1 MRVWRVSPVPIALAL
16 FTLASP
22 IRAEMQE
29 PADSWT
35 GPMHGETPATLAGA
49 KVVDAEAVARLKDSD
64 KAVLLDVAETPK
76 KPEKISSDAPWLP
89 IHLTIP
95 GAVWLANA
103 GLGETDPEF
112 QRRFGERV
120 AALTGGDKKK
130 PLVVFCHP
138 KCWGSWNAAKR
149 LVTLG
154 YGQVFWFPEGVE
166 GWQEKFSTTPTKEDA
181 TWNEM
186 NR

>member
-1 MRVWRVSPVPIALAL
+1 MKAWRISPVLIALAAIS
-16 FTLASP
+16 LASP

-29 PADSWT
+29 PADIWT

-49 KVVDAEAVARLKDSD
+49 KVVDADAVAKLRDGD

-103 GLGETDPEF
+103 GLGDPGREF

-154 YGQVFWFPEGVE
+154 YGQVYWFPGGVE
-166 GWQEKFSTTPTKEDA
+166 GWQEKFSTAPIKEDA
-181 TWNEM
+181 AWNEM

>member
-1 MRVWRVSPVPIALAL
+1 MRAWRVSLVLIAVAPIS
-16 FTLASP
+16 LASP
-22 IRAEMQE
+22 IRAEVQE
-29 PADSWT
+29 PPDIWS

-49 KVVDAEAVARLKDSD
+49 KVVDADAVAKLKDSD

-103 GLGETDPEF
+103 GLGNPDPEF

-120 AALTGGDKKK
+120 AGLTRGDKGR

-138 KCWGSWNAAKR
+138 HCWGSWNAAKR
-149 LVTLG
+149 LVMLG
-154 YGQVFWFPEGVE
+154 YAKVFWFPEGVE
-166 GWQEKFSTTPTKEDA
+166 GWQEKFSTTPIKEDA
-181 TWNEM
+181 AWNEM